1 MPPVN
6 NKREERRMNENKAR
20 GESEER
26 KHNKR
31 EECQTE
37 EWKRGMRE
45 REMREAQWEKRGS
58 DLLATRCFS
67 RFACHLAV
75 KFARSV
81 GDLAFLY

>member
-20 GESEER
+20 GESKER

-31 EECQTE
+31 EEFQTE

-45 REMREAQWEKRGS
+45 RNERIDEMLNE
-58 DLLATRCFS
+58 
-67 RFACHLAV
+67 
-75 KFARSV
+75 
-81 GDLAFLY
+81 